1 MSDKY
6 NIGLKVMIQAFTMFG
21 CMYAGLEVT
30 GDRRSRLQNNVK
42 NAIAF
47 TAFLAGLLL
56 AWLESCMPYASFFST
71 EMLVVLLVIVLA
83 EMQCKVIKT
92 MLLPQNKTIP
102 VLFTAYITALMY
114 ITIFCR
120 IGEHFTHVQV
130 TMEDI
135 MRRFVTQSSMANF
148 KHAFLNL
155 ILFVPMGWFLPFMTR
170 RKPSFLRY
178 FAIGALVSTC
188 IESTQLMLS
197 MGECDVVDIA
207 MNGLG
212 CAAGHVLFKI
222 CYAIVPGIV
231 QGFMFKKSRKA
242 KDRS

>member
-83 EMQCKVIKT
+83 EMQCKLT
-92 MLLPQNKTIP
+92 LPRLKSWDSCFSHHCGLSENP
-102 VLFTAYITALMY
+102 RPAFVLHGV
-114 ITIFCR
+114 R
-120 IGEHFTHVQV
+120 
-130 TMEDI
+130 
-135 MRRFVTQSSMANF
+135 RRF
-148 KHAFLNL
+148 
-155 ILFVPMGWFLPFMTR
+155 G
-170 RKPSFLRY
+170 
-178 FAIGALVSTC
+178 
-188 IESTQLMLS
+188 
-197 MGECDVVDIA
+197 
-207 MNGLG
+207 
-212 CAAGHVLFKI
+212 
-222 CYAIVPGIV
+222 
-231 QGFMFKKSRKA
+231 
-242 KDRS
+242 